1 MVSRIDTH
9 QHIVPPGYREWLLA
23 EGVDAGGMAPPAW
36 SAQAAVASMDELHT
50 EVGIVSLSTPGVHLS
65 GDSARP
71 SPYAREWARRVN
83 DFSAETVKDRP
94 DRFGFFATLTLPD
107 VDGALDELAHALDV
121 LGADGVILPTNI
133 YGRYLGDPAFDAL
146 FDELN
151 RRRTTVLVHPSELPA
166 APVDGIPPFAVDFLL
181 DTTRAALNIAQSGTL
196 ERCPEVRMILS
207 HAGGFMPYAA
217 GRMAP
222 FAGAGDPNLGRERLG
237 RFYFDI
243 ALSSPT
249 ALPSLF
255 ALATPD
261 RVLFGSDFPF
271 PPQPV
276 VVGAARSWEQF
287 DVDPDLRHA
296 VDRGN
301 AERLFPRLAAGT
313 ATDAAA
319 DARAGLDR
327 HHPSDS
333 PIATARTAHA

>member
-9 QHIVPPGYREWLLA
+9 QHIVPPGYREWLES
-23 EGVDAGGMAPPAW
+23 EGVDAGGMAPPRW
-36 SAQAAVASMDELHT
+36 SIEAALASMDELRT
-50 EVGIVSLSTPGVHLS
+50 ATAIVSLSTPGVHLS
-65 GDSARP
+65 GNSSEP
-71 SPYAREWARRVN
+71 SPQARQWARRVN
-83 DFSAETVKDRP
+83 EFSAEVAKDRP

-107 VDGALDELAHALDV
+107 VDGALDEVAHAFDL
-121 LGADGVILPTNI
+121 LGADGVIVPTNV

-151 RRRTTVLVHPSELPA
+151 RRQATVLVHPSELPA
-166 APVDGIPPFAVDFLL
+166 APVEGIPPFAVDFLL
-181 DTTRAALNIAQSGTL
+181 DTTRAALGLAQSGTL
-196 ERCPEVRMILS
+196 ERCPQLRIILS

-222 FAGAGDPNLGRERLG
+222 FAGAGNLDLGAERLR

-255 ALATPD
+255 ALADPS

-276 VVGAARSWEQF
+276 VLAATRKWEQF
-287 DVDPDLRHA
+287 DLGADLRHA

-301 AERLFPRLAAGT
+301 AEQLFPRLA
-313 ATDAAA
+313 
-319 DARAGLDR
+319 DR
-327 HHPSDS
+327 SNQPSQLY
-333 PIATARTAHA
+333 PPLAPARTAHA